1 MRRVLLLGTFLV
13 WAPAAPAAPL
23 AVSAQATP
31 AIGQAPL
38 EVTLAATGEAES
50 FIWNLGDGTQAEG
63 RVVRHV
69 YTTGRFTATVT
80 AGAGGETTQ
89 ASVTITAFTLSL
101 KAPRTGIYGRRLLM
115 SGRLVPALAR
125 ARVSLFSGEQVV
137 AAATTNRSGRV
148 RFRPRLGL
156 AATYQARFGTIASNA
171 VSPAVRPA
179 LDTALPRT
187 RMIGQR
193 LALRARVRPVG
204 AGTITA
210 RVWRPGRAPLT
221 YRLGK
226 SGVVRMPSRPAGAYV
241 VRVSVAPAPGF
252 IGTGRMLRTTVHVPF
267 LWLGSRGP
275 SVRVLERRL
284 AELAYAVR
292 GIDGLYSY
300 DTYDAVLAFQKVNG
314 LARTGRVDPYVWK
327 RLGSAHR
334 PRPRYP
340 RGSHIEVDK
349 RRQVLF
355 EVRSGRVVRVVHV
368 STGATG
374 NTPVGRW
381 RVYRKVVGWDW
392 VLWYPM
398 YFLRGFAIHGYPS
411 VPVYPAS
418 HGCVRVPMWV
428 APRLFSRNS
437 YGETIFVY

>member
-1 MRRVLLLGTFLV
+1 MRRVLLLGAFLV
-13 WAPAAPAAPL
+13 WAPAAHAAPP

-31 AIGQAPL
+31 VIGQAPL
-38 EVTLAATGEAES
+38 EVTLTATGEADS
-50 FIWNLGDGTQAEG
+50 FSWNLGDGTQAEG

-69 YTTGRFTATVT
+69 YPTGRFTATVT
-80 AGAGGETTQ
+80 ATAGGETAQ
-89 ASVTITAFTLSL
+89 ASVTVTALTLSL
-101 KAPRTGIYGRRLLM
+101 KAPRAGTYGRRLLL
-115 SGRLVPALAR
+115 SGRLTPGLAR
-125 ARVSLFSGEQVV
+125 ARVSLFSGDQVV
-137 AAATTNRSGRV
+137 ATASANRAGRI

-156 AATYQARFGTIASNA
+156 ATTYQAKFGAIVSN
-171 VSPAVRPA
+171 VVTPAVRPA
-179 LDTALPRT
+179 LDTALPAA
-187 RMIGQR
+187 RMIGQQ
-193 LALRARVRPVG
+193 LVLRARVRPAA

-210 RVWRPGRAPLT
+210 RVWRPGRGPLT
-221 YRLGK
+221 YRLGAR
-226 SGVVRMPSRPAGAYV
+226 GAVRLPSRPAGAYV
-241 VRVSVAPAPGF
+241 VRVSVTPAAGF
-252 IGTGRMLRTTVHVPF
+252 LATVRTLLATVHVPF
-267 LWLGSRGP
+267 LSLGSQGL
-275 SVRVLERRL
+275 SVRALERRL
-284 AELAYAVR
+284 AELDYALR
-292 GIDGLYSY
+292 GIDGFYSS
-300 DTYDAVLAFQKVNG
+300 DTFDAVLAFQKVNG
-314 LARTGRVDPYVWK
+314 LARTGRVDPSVWR
-327 RLGSAHR
+327 RLRSAHR

-355 EVRSGRVVRVVHV
+355 EVRGGRVVRVVHV

-381 RVYRKVVGWDW
+381 HVYRKVVGWDW

-418 HGCVRVPMWV
+418 HGCVRVPMWI